1 MNNEDAILTELRTNR
16 EASAKEHANLL
27 AKLTELETDLRGDL
41 NRDIEG
47 IIPKVRRHDK
57 LLKPVELLSV
67 YPRLSLV
74 MLFVLLHLLA
84 YASFKG
90 IDKIIT
96 LF

>member
-1 MNNEDAILTELRTNR
+1 MNNEETILSEVRANR
-16 EASAKEHANLL
+16 EASAKEHSDLL
-27 AKLTELETDLRGDL
+27 AKLTELETDLRGDE

-47 IIPKVRRHDK
+47 IIPKVRRHDR
-57 LLKPVELLSV
+57 LLKPVELLSA
-67 YPRLSLV
+67 YPKLSLV
-74 MLFVLLHLLA
+74 ILFVLLHLLA